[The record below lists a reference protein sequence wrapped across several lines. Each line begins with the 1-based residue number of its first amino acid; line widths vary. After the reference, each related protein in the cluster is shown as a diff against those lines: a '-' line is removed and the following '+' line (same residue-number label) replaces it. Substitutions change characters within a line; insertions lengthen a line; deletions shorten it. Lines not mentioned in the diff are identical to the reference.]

1 MKRSIS
7 IPTDT
12 LWQAGFLLLPP
23 LTAAWLMQLTLRR
36 PALGHALSGAAGQRP
51 VHRPAVLAPVW
62 F

>member
-23 LTAAWLMQLTLRR
+23 LTAAWLMQFTY
-36 PALGHALSGAAGQRP
+36 G
-51 VHRPAVLAPVW
+51 VLPDRKSVV
-62 F
+62 